1 MLEKYRKN
9 IELLKQAV
17 ETDAVIRPIA
27 KHRKPDGSLDIE
39 GNLLLWNKALE
50 PFEKTRLWEQGTPGF
65 DDRDPLQEEPY
76 FVFVPAPDEEKCRGT
91 ILVAHGG
98 GFTWRTGTEG
108 LNVAWYFHKA
118 GFHTAILCYRLVP

>member
-76 FVFVPAPDEEKCRGT
+76 FVFVPAPDEEKCRGAT
-91 ILVAHGG
+91 AQTVARG
-98 GFTWRTGTEG
+98 RTFSQY
-108 LNVAWYFHKA
+108 L
-118 GFHTAILCYRLVP
+118 YRKLMSS

>member
-50 PFEKTRLWEQGTPGF
+50 PFEKTRLWERERRDLMTEIRCGGT
-65 DDRDPLQEEPY
+65 L
-76 FVFVPAPDEEKCRGT
+76 FVFVPAPMRRNAAERFCCCTAEV
-91 ILVAHGG
+91 LHGELE
-98 GFTWRTGTEG
+98 RKG
-108 LNVAWYFHKA
+108 L
-118 GFHTAILCYRLVP
+118 T

>member
-50 PFEKTRLWEQGTPGF
+50 PFEKTRLWEQGT
-65 DDRDPLQEEPY
+65 RDLMTEIR
-76 FVFVPAPDEEKCRGT
+76 CRRNP
-91 ILVAHGG
+91 ILYLYRRPMRRNAAERFWLLTAEVLHGELE
-98 GFTWRTGTEG
+98 RKG
-108 LNVAWYFHKA
+108 L
-118 GFHTAILCYRLVP
+118 T

>member
-1 MLEKYRKN
+1 MKNTEKN

-50 PFEKTRLWEQGTPGF
+50 PFEKTRLWEQGTPCLLYTSRKQPEKNGSSLF
-65 DDRDPLQEEPY
+65 QVLNWMTSWMKFWKRQKPCTPSMSQE
-76 FVFVPAPDEEKCRGT
+76 FMQPAF
-91 ILVAHGG
+91 LMAVS
-98 GFTWRTGTEG
+98 
-108 LNVAWYFHKA
+108 
-118 GFHTAILCYRLVP
+118 

>member
-65 DDRDPLQEEPY
+65 DDRDPLNP
-76 FVFVPAPDEEKCRGT
+76 
-91 ILVAHGG
+91 ILYLYRRPMRRNAAERFWLLTAEVLHGELE
-98 GFTWRTGTEG
+98 RKG
-108 LNVAWYFHKA
+108 L
-118 GFHTAILCYRLVP
+118 T

>member
-50 PFEKTRLWEQGTPGF
+50 PFEKTIRWTISHKIHFYIRSSFFLIFWKTA
-65 DDRDPLQEEPY
+65 LMI
-76 FVFVPAPDEEKCRGT
+76 EKS
-91 ILVAHGG
+91 
-98 GFTWRTGTEG
+98 
-108 LNVAWYFHKA
+108 
-118 GFHTAILCYRLVP
+118 